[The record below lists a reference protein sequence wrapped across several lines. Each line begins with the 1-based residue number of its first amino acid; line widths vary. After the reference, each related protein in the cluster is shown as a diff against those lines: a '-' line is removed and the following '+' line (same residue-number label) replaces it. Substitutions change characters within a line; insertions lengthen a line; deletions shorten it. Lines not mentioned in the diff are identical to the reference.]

1 MVDWIPVVSQVKSLV
16 QVIAGDVA
24 GAKETQDNF
33 SRQCPIVAPMRAA
46 VEGLSG
52 DTRAA
57 EKTMEQCAETTLG
70 VADSTPLVGR

>member
-52 DTRAA
+52 GHPGSRENHGTVCGDN
-57 EKTMEQCAETTLG
+57 
-70 VADSTPLVGR
+70 VGSGRFNASSR